1 MIRDIFIFSQII
13 HALVSSLA
21 SHHMVRRAE
30 ETPGAVAAARAAEA
44 ALLHAARV
52 GTAEDVRACA
62 SRVAGSSLADIDAP
76 GSHGVTPLHAAATR
90 GDVDVA
96 RALLSAGAAAC
107 HSHARPLRA
116 DAESGW
122 TATHRAMYHGKWR
135 VVQALLERGGSLD
148 HPPDLAGR
156 TPLDVLASRL
166 RRSRERRATLKRDA
180 LRAKQTTRRGRV
192 THTNDNDR
200 TRSVYSWG
208 SGVNYAL
215 GHGGRDDV
223 ATPRRVDFT
232 DVVLENADEEKN
244 DTTGGFRDDAIS
256 VSCSKFHS
264 VVAFRDG
271 SVFAWGHGRGG
282 RLGVMDAGVHDGDVA
297 ALRPTEVFFPE
308 PPGTSFGS
316 VSFKKD
322 SSFLPSRTH
331 FVTRVAAGKH
341 HTLAT
346 TFGGALFSWGRA
358 ADGRLGYDVRDCD
371 VQDDAGGA
379 YQRTPRL
386 VLGALRDAFVVD
398 VAAANRHSAATTRA
412 GEVFAFGSNAY
423 GQLGRRPK
431 TAFSFGSPLSGEPSR
446 GSPSASPK
454 QRDAHA
460 FLGGSSPSDVADVA
474 HPARDCESREWS
486 PAAADALKPLG
497 RVFVGVSASKRHTV
511 VLDATGAVYQFGQGD
526 YSPRRV
532 ALKEDERSSSS
543 AAAAAAAAEVAA
555 GANISLARAR
565 DGSVWGWFSKD
576 PHLRA
581 FRVAGFG
588 AGDDTDAVSV
598 AACKTA
604 CAVVTGAGDAYLF
617 DAPEYPG
624 GEKQNE
630 STWFRAPAFF
640 FSARGGRAARGLH
653 TARRVARAG
662 DAGADSS
669 VDGKR
674 VEAKSRRKGA
684 RRAGEDDARRPK
696 PKSVSDVFGLC
707 VFVRRG
713 PSGRRRSLGRRRIV

>member
-1 MIRDIFIFSQII
+1 M
-13 HALVSSLA
+13 
-21 SHHMVRRAE
+21 
-30 ETPGAVAAARAAEA
+30 
-44 ALLHAARV
+44 
-52 GTAEDVRACA
+52 
-62 SRVAGSSLADIDAP
+62 
-76 GSHGVTPLHAAATR
+76 
-90 GDVDVA
+90 
-96 RALLSAGAAAC
+96 
-107 HSHARPLRA
+107 
-116 DAESGW
+116 
-122 TATHRAMYHGKWR
+122 
-135 VVQALLERGGSLD
+135 
-148 HPPDLAGR
+148 
-156 TPLDVLASRL
+156 
-166 RRSRERRATLKRDA
+166 
-180 LRAKQTTRRGRV
+180 
-192 THTNDNDR
+192 
-200 TRSVYSWG
+200 
-208 SGVNYAL
+208 NYAL

-232 DVVLENADEEKN
+232 DVVLETADEEKN

-308 PPGTSFGS
+308 PPGTSFSSS
-316 VSFKKD
+316 VSFKKE

-460 FLGGSSPSDVADVA
+460 FLGGSSQTDVADVA

-555 GANISLARAR
+555 GANVSLARAR
-565 DGSVWGWFSKD
+565 DGSVWGGFSKD

-630 STWFRAPAFF
+630 STRFRAPAFF
-640 FSARGGRAARGLH
+640 FRRAEGV
-653 TARRVARAG
+653 RRVDFIRLGELHALATQALTRASTG
-662 DAGADSS
+662 SA
-669 VDGKR
+669 
-674 VEAKSRRKGA
+674 SRRKVGEKARGA
-684 RRAGEDDARRPK
+684 RAKTRLRKENATGNR
-696 PKSVSDVFGLC
+696 
-707 VFVRRG
+707 
-713 PSGRRRSLGRRRIV
+713 GRRRRPSTETKKRFRRFRTLRFRSRRTVWPAAVSWTTPNCLTRPRPVPTRIRALTSRTTTR